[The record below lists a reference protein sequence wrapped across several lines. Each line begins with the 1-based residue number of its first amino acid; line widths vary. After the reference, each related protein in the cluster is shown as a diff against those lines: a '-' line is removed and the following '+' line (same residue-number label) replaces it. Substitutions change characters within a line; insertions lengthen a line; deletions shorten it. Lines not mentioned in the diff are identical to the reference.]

1 MTTPSQ
7 MRLNTPNYF
16 NRGLFSDH
24 YLDEVATALAE
35 WQSPTLFA
43 QVKTVRDE
51 LRAKLESLP
60 VENLD
65 EAQLEERWIKPV
77 LEYLG
82 HYWSVQVKIRYR
94 ERGFRKPDYVFA
106 ATESAAQSFTNQIYE
121 PADLKQALAIGD
133 AKRWGVNLD
142 QSGGKDERNPSQQ
155 IDEYLRYSEVDW
167 GILTDGRYWR
177 LYERTTSKNNVFY
190 AVDLPDLLQRD
201 SVEDF
206 YYFYLFF
213 RREAFARD
221 GWLDRLLKGSVDY
234 AESLSDRLEDEVY
247 NALELIAQGGQIIL
261 KGRNTSVVDFLY

>member
-1 MTTPSQ
+1 
-7 MRLNTPNYF
+7 
-16 NRGLFSDH
+16 LFSDH
-24 YLDEVATALAE
+24 YLDEVATTLPE
-35 WQSPTLFA
+35 WKSPTLFA
-43 QVKTVRDE
+43 QVKTIRDA
-51 LRAKLESLP
+51 LRAKLEGLSA
-60 VENLD
+60 EDLD

-77 LEYLG
+77 LEHLG